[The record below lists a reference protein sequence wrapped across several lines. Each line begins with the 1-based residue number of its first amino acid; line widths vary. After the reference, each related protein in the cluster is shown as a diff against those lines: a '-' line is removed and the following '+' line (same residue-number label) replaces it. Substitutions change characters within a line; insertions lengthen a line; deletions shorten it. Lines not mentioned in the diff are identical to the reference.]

1 MDRLAFVTEIFGR
14 KQGKKYIYIFTCI
27 FSRAFFF
34 SGQPEKEARRNRA
47 DARIRAKSNLRKRRQ
62 REREK
67 GRDRWWCVTE
77 TFPLSPETQAIRC
90 KLPLSPYAPS
100 LLIRLMRSFEL
111 FRFPFQHRQHRG
123 YRGRLHRW
131 KSNPVA
137 STSFLEAKQE
147 QIGSKS
153 AHLEEPLP
161 FFLVGDIDY
170 RCETDK
176 KERNRLDSSVNFYR
190 FFYERTK
197 QIAV

>member
-14 KQGKKYIYIFTCI
+14 KQGKKYIYIYLHV
-27 FSRAFFF
+27 FSHEPF
-34 SGQPEKEARRNRA
+34 SLAVNPKKNREARRNRA

-147 QIGSKS
+147 QTGSKS
-153 AHLEEPLP
+153 AHLEERRIVTVL
-161 FFLVGDIDY
+161 FLVGDIDY

-176 KERNRLDSSVNFYR
+176 KREIVSTLP
-190 FFYERTK
+190 
-197 QIAV
+197 